1 MSRRIRRDSE
11 TSTDSWSLVEED
23 RLEDDFSLNSTDNEL
38 ETEPIIEEPL
48 TSDEE
53 EEDTASEKSL
63 DSESEDSED
72 SEVSDIEEEV
82 EEGQE
87 ALEDVSEVSESEDS
101 EISGSEDSEEEADD
115 VASQVSELLEIN
127 EEEEAREAALMCKE
141 DENWMLEEL
150 EANFQHFS
158 MIFIPKCSSF
168 FEFSSYLNF
177 STLTFMKIDLLLP
190 EDQASQA
197 RRSCRL
203 LLAFSLFL
211 MVFPLADIVTSWVL
225 TYQNHRSI
233 NLPEHSRLIFES
245 YSPQSYN
252 AEKKSFVW
260 KASDAEEEERKWR
273 RNQKTERNNLH
284 LLKRFLTP
292 SSEETTKPAQLTR
305 TVDVMEFLTNS
316 TYYWKKQ
323 SEEELEDNREI
334 LMKKL
339 EEEFEEEYREALKD
353 FVDSVQKWK
362 WIISNATANLQNS
375 KSCRALAPIPPAPF
389 TPRRIQKRQLPRHQ
403 PCFVHVNQS
412 KWTCQKNLPS
422 VIYEIPKKSFGK
434 IPNFTILPRG
444 VAYSKKQRGYGRSG
458 GQKEQYEVCGKKAS
472 QSMRNTVSKPTDT
485 CHSRQLSK
493 FSPRR
498 KHIAYKAPLPCK
510 ITAYKPTMPKKSFKP
525 STSSDDWLQKRSH
538 HRAQLRSRA

>member
-53 EEDTASEKSL
+53 EDTASEKSL

-87 ALEDVSEVSESEDS
+87 ALEDVFEPEDS
-101 EISGSEDSEEEADD
+101 EISESEDSEEEADD

-150 EANFQHFS
+150 Q
-158 MIFIPKCSSF
+158 
-168 FEFSSYLNF
+168 
-177 STLTFMKIDLLLP
+177 
-190 EDQASQA
+190 EDHASQA

-444 VAYSKKQRGYGRSG
+444 VAYSKKQRGHGRSG

>member
-72 SEVSDIEEEV
+72 SEVSDIEEEEV

-87 ALEDVSEVSESEDS
+87 ALEDVSEDSESEES
-101 EISGSEDSEEEADD
+101 EISESEDSEEEADD
-115 VASQVSELLEIN
+115 VASQVSELLEIT

-150 EANFQHFS
+150 E
-158 MIFIPKCSSF
+158 
-168 FEFSSYLNF
+168 
-177 STLTFMKIDLLLP
+177 
-190 EDQASQA
+190 EDHASQA

-260 KASDAEEEERKWR
+260 KASDAEEKERKWR

-292 SSEETTKPAQLTR
+292 LPQETPEPTQLTR

-323 SEEELEDNREI
+323 SEEELEDKREL
-334 LMKKL
+334 LMKEL
-339 EEEFEEEYREALKD
+339 EEEFERESRKAIR
-353 FVDSVQKWK
+353 DSLDAIQEWRWK
-362 WIISNATANLQNS
+362 ISNLTKNFETS

-389 TPRRIQKRQLPRHQ
+389 TPRRIQKRQMPRHQ

-422 VIYEIPKKSFGK
+422 VIYEIPKRSRIE

-444 VAYSKKQRGYGRSG
+444 VGYSKKQRGYGRSG
-458 GQKEQYEVCGKKAS
+458 EKKEKYEVCGKKAS
-472 QSMRNTVSKPTDT
+472 HSMRNTVSKPTDT

-493 FSPRR
+493 FTPRR